1 MRWLLD
7 HSTVL
12 YCLVLIPGCSRD
24 LPFTPDILRVL
35 SCASWHEFFIIH
47 TFGPSEKNKKQ
58 TFKPVNSFSQFWEIV
73 LRDFFD
79 GFSFFSSSF
88 VFSFHFLTDVE
99 SFL

>member
-1 MRWLLD
+1 MD
-7 HSTVL
+7 SSTVL
-12 YCLVLIPGCSRD
+12 YHLVLISGCIQD
-24 LPFTPDILRVL
+24 LSFTPDILRVL
-35 SCASWHEFFIIH
+35 SCASWHESFIIH
-47 TFGPSEKNKKQ
+47 TFGPSGKNKKQ

-79 GFSFFSSSF
+79 GFSFSFPSF